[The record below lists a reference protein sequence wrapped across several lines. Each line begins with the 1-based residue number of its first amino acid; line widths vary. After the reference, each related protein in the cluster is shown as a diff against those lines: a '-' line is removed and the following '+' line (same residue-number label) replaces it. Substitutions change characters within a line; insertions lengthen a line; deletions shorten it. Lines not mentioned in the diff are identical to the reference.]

1 MVKKEMHPTVKQ
13 FKQLMESHPSLK
25 EEMVKQQMSL
35 QQFFEQWYVLGENEF
50 LEKYSSNQSEEDL
63 KQEDI
68 NENEPKKDSS
78 FSTDDV
84 SLFIDNAVSAVSTI
98 SGLLSMFRTNKS
110 SSPTSSTKDYQSLF
124 QFRED

>member
-13 FKQLMESHPSLK
+13 FKQLMDSNPSLK
-25 EEMVKQQMSL
+25 EEMVKKQLNL

-50 LEKYSSNQSEEDL
+50 LEKYLRPSSKEDT
-63 KQEDI
+63 KQDDVKD
-68 NENEPKKDSS
+68 NEQKKDSPL
-78 FSTDDV
+78 STDDV
-84 SLFIDNAVSAVSTI
+84 SLFIDNAVNAVSTI

-110 SSPTSSTKDYQSLF
+110 SSPASAAKDYKSLF

>member
-13 FKQLMESHPSLK
+13 FKQLMDSNPSLK
-25 EEMVKQQMSL
+25 EEMVKRQLNL

-50 LEKYSSNQSEEDL
+50 LEKYLSPSNKEDT
-63 KQEDI
+63 KQDDVKD
-68 NENEPKKDSS
+68 NEQKKDSPL
-78 FSTDDV
+78 STDDV
-84 SLFIDNAVSAVSTI
+84 SLFIDNAVNAVSTI

-110 SSPTSSTKDYQSLF
+110 SSPANAAKDYKSLF

>member
-13 FKQLMESHPSLK
+13 FKQLMESHPVLK
-25 EEMVKQQMSL
+25 EEMVKQQMNL
-35 QQFFEQWYVLGENEF
+35 QQFFEQWYVLGENDF
-50 LEKYSSNQSEEDL
+50 LEKYSSNQNKEDTI
-63 KQEDI
+63 QE
-68 NENEPKKDSS
+68 NVKENESKKEST

-110 SSPTSSTKDYQSLF
+110 SSPASSAKDYTSLF